1 MNVKSV
7 EIINDLGQNLSGLQ
21 ICPSFAQSSES
32 EKIQKIRKNQL
43 ESRFPCCKRPKY
55 SVRSHKLWGK

>member
-7 EIINDLGQNLSGLQ
+7 EIINDLGQSLSGLQ

-43 ESRFPCCKRPKY
+43 KSRFQYCERAKY